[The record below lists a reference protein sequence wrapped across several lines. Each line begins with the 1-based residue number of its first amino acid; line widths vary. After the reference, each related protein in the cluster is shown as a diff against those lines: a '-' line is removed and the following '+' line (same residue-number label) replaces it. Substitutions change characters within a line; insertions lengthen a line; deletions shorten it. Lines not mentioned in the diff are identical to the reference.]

1 MVLAPRLT
9 LNQIICMIFAGTN
22 ALSITNRKGNEMK
35 KLIVVRHAPD
45 GIGDRISDAGRAQMF
60 RLAERIA
67 RHVDGSLR
75 LLTSTT
81 GRARASAEVL
91 ACYFLVEIEEHEILW
106 SERMR
111 PMNLPGAFD
120 LLHKKDADTI
130 IVVTHQEYAE
140 YLPGYVSKRKF
151 GVVTPLFDPVPKGGA
166 VVLDCEHQMLVN
178 A

>member
-1 MVLAPRLT
+1 
-9 LNQIICMIFAGTN
+9 
-22 ALSITNRKGNEMK
+22 MK

-67 RHVDGSLR
+67 RHVDGGSLR

-91 ACYFLVEIEEHEILW
+91 AAYFLVEAEGHEVLW
-106 SERMR
+106 AERVR
-111 PMNLPGAFD
+111 PMNLPAVFD
-120 LLHKKDADTI
+120 LLGAKDADVI
-130 IVVTHQEYAE
+130 IVVTHQDYAE

-151 GVVTPLFDPVPKGGA
+151 GVTPPLSDPVAKGNA
-166 VVLDCEHQMLVN
+166 VILDCEHQTLMN
-178 A
+178 AW